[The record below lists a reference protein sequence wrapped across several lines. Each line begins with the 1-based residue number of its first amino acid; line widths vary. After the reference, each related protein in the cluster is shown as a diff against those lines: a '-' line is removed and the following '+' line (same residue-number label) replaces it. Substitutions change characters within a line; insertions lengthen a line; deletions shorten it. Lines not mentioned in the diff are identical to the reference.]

1 MVYDENKR
9 VITASSGMV
18 LTNGKAYS
26 SPGGSVYLGVNSN
39 KDEWHEI
46 TEEEYLSTVDNEAR
60 S

>member
-1 MVYDENKR
+1 MIYDENKR

-46 TEEEYLSTVDNEAR
+46 TEEEYLSLVDVE
-60 S
+60 